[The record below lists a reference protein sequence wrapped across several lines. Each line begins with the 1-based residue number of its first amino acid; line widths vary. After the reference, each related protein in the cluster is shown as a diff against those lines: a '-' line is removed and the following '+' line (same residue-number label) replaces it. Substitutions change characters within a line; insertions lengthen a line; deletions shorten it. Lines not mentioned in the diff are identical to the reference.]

1 MTHGVSV
8 QATDR
13 RVKVIKGQL
22 IHGLTEFSAHTAH
35 GPALIGHQ

>member
-22 IHGLTEFSAHTAH
+22 IHGLTQLSAHTAH
-35 GPALIGHQ
+35 RPTLVGHQ